1 MSTGVLEPVADPRP
15 ADGGAPARRAV
26 VRWAWRLTEH
36 AMREFHIQATTNDWL
51 VQGTSPSLL
60 PRSPGAELT
69 AEQLAERGDRR
80 ARHHPRR
87 GHLLLIVLGMPALA
101 AIVGWLFA
109 GREPAAMAHQAIE

>member
-87 GHLLLIVLGMPALA
+87 GPPPHRPRNAGVGGDRRLA
-101 AIVGWLFA
+101 VRWARTGGDGA
-109 GREPAAMAHQAIE
+109 PGD